1 MNPDTSRGRLITYNN
16 NEALMVS
23 VAALKSLTSDYA
35 LRTRQAE
42 EMCSL
47 LISEKIPK
55 EIFQDV
61 IVNKLTEHISTRG
74 LERSTQLFGVIQTTL
89 MALTNIHRG
98 LKNLTPEELDQQLL
112 EIIKALTI
120 TCNPS

>member
-1 MNPDTSRGRLITYNN
+1 MNHNIGRVVTHSP
-16 NEALMVS
+16 NEAMAVS
-23 VAALKSLTSDYA
+23 LAALKSLTSDYA

-47 LISEKIPK
+47 LMSEKIPK

-61 IVNKLTEHISTRG
+61 IVNKLKSHIDARG
-74 LERSTQLFGVIQTTL
+74 LERSTQLLGVIQTTL
-89 MALTNIHRG
+89 FSLTNIQRG
-98 LKNLTPEELDQQLL
+98 LKNLTSEEIDTQML

-120 TCNPS
+120 SANPQ